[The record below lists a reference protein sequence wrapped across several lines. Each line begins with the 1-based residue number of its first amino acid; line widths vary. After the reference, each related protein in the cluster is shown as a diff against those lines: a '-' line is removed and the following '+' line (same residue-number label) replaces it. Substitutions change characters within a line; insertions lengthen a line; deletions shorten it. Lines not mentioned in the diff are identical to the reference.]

1 MWFST
6 SDAMRR
12 YFYYYFTEGKVT
24 YLSDWLRE
32 LDVYILSVTQRKKE
46 E

>member
-1 MWFST
+1 
-6 SDAMRR
+6 MRR

-32 LDVYILSVTQRKKE
+32 LDVYIGSKQAAQKRYPTNKGE
-46 E
+46 

>member
-1 MWFST
+1 
-6 SDAMRR
+6 MRR

-32 LDVYILSVTQRKKE
+32 LDVYILSKQRAAQKKTTNE
-46 E
+46 